1 MHKKSVLLGLNEIN
15 FDYIEAYIQ
24 KGLLPNFKKLFSKN
38 GYLRTESENEY
49 RLWEPWIQ
57 WVTIHTGKTYAQ
69 HGVFRLGDIVRAP
82 KLDQLWN
89 VAERKGLKVA
99 AVSPFNARNDLKNPA
114 FFVPDPW
121 TETPASGSP
130 LVKKLSKAVSQAV
143 NDNAQEKISTASAWA
158 MLKGFIGNVPPK
170 KYPAYLRLVS
180 RAKSTKAAKPV
191 FLDRFLADVFIAQW
205 KKSKPDFSSLFLNS
219 GAHIQHHYMFN
230 AGVYQGNQ
238 KNPSWYIKDTE
249 DPVLEILSCYDEILG
264 RLMKLNVRLFIAT
277 GLHQKPHKHLTYY
290 WRIKQHASF
299 LKQIG
304 VDNYTEVLPRMSR
317 DFLVTFANPEQARN
331 AEAQLAEF
339 YAVKD
344 KEKIFEIDNRGDSLF
359 VELVY
364 PNDIDD
370 AFEIS
375 NGKQNIR
382 FKPYIA
388 FVAIKNGEHDGIG
401 YFIDTEK
408 RFEKEQLIP
417 LSQVFE
423 QITSSF

>member
-1 MHKKSVLLGLNEIN
+1 
-15 FDYIEAYIQ
+15 
-24 KGLLPNFKKLFSKN
+24 
-38 GYLRTESENEY
+38 
-49 RLWEPWIQ
+49 
-57 WVTIHTGKTYAQ
+57 
-69 HGVFRLGDIVRAP
+69 
-82 KLDQLWN
+82 
-89 VAERKGLKVA
+89 
-99 AVSPFNARNDLKNPA
+99 
-114 FFVPDPW
+114 
-121 TETPASGSP
+121 
-130 LVKKLSKAVSQAV
+130 
-143 NDNAQEKISTASAWA
+143 
-158 MLKGFIGNVPPK
+158 
-170 KYPAYLRLVS
+170 
-180 RAKSTKAAKPV
+180 
-191 FLDRFLADVFIAQW
+191 VFIAQW